1 MKHPAPTHRAA
12 LAAALLLLFA
22 SAAAPSASASAY
34 TDAQADALEAAAA
47 HEVDDHDPDG
57 EAIFL
62 DLARRARGGNAIT
75 IADLPESMRDDVRN
89 GRRDTQESEHR
100 VGLRRLEERLAAIT
114 PAVRDANA
122 SRVAHAQVDAFIAR
136 RELSENRAWH
146 TCAREALAH
155 AEADL
160 AGLVQD
166 GDRDRD
172 GIPDSRDQCPDD
184 PEDRDGFQDEDGCP
198 DPDNDRDGILD
209 GSDRCPNEPENRNG
223 WQDEDGCPDEKPA
236 AALRPVHFAS
246 DSAHLDGN
254 AIETLAANAATL
266 KETPSL
272 RVALVGHCDAQNS
285 DSYNYRLGHRRA
297 EAVKSYLV
305 DYLGIAPDRLST
317 ESSGEDDPVAD
328 NSTDAGRRANRRVE
342 FVTTRL

>member
-1 MKHPAPTHRAA
+1 MLRPVPSPRAA
-12 LAAALLLLFA
+12 FAAALVLLLA
-22 SAAAPSASASAY
+22 SASATTAAASAY

-47 HEVDDHDPDG
+47 HEVADHDPDG

-62 DLARRARGGNAIT
+62 DLARKARGGSAIT
-75 IADLPESMRDDVRN
+75 NADLPDSMRDDVRN

-100 VGLRRLEERLAAIT
+100 VGLRHLEERLAAIT
-114 PAVRDANA
+114 PAVRDGNA
-122 SRVAHAQVDAFIAR
+122 ARVAHAQVDAFIAR

-155 AEADL
+155 AEQDL
-160 AGLVQD
+160 AGLVED

-172 GIPDSRDQCPDD
+172 GIPDSRDQCPDE

-209 GSDRCPNEPENRNG
+209 GADRCPNEPETRNG
-223 WQDEDGCPDEKPA
+223 FQDEDGCPDEKPA
-236 AALRPVHFAS
+236 ATLRPVHFAS
-246 DSAHLDGN
+246 DSSRLDGD
-254 AIETLAANAATL
+254 AIETLASNAAIL
-266 KETPSL
+266 KDSPSL
-272 RVALVGHCDAQNS
+272 RVTLVGHCDAQNS

-297 EAVKSYLV
+297 EAVKGYLV

-328 NSTDAGRRANRRVE
+328 NATEEGRRANRRVE
-342 FVTTRL
+342 FVSTGL